1 MAVEVLEYVL
11 DDHNHG
17 IVAEVSGDVACA
29 IYREVTED
37 HLGEGPFVNKRAYK
51 FTVYERGS
59 FWSKPPLWI
68 YKHDDHFYI
77 TTEEDD
83 GWCG

>member
-51 FTVYERGS
+51 FTTEYEETGNLPH
-59 FWSKPPLWI
+59 FWI

-77 TTEEDD
+77 TTEREE
-83 GWCG
+83 